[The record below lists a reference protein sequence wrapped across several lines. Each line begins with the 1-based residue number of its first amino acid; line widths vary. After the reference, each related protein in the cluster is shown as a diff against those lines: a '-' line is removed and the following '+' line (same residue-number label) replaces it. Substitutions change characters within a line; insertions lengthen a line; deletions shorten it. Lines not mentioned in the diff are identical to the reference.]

1 MTVHVKLRCNLFN
14 DTKGSNM
21 KRPLRLLILCLVSL
35 VFPPLASGQPA
46 STRLNLDQLVE
57 EVLENNPEIL
67 AAKKRGEVYREKVP
81 QASALEDP
89 MLEFGIINLP
99 TNFSFRDEDMTM
111 KEIAVSQKFPFPGKR
126 PLMKEMAE
134 KEAEAASTDIEDK
147 TNRIVKDVKT
157 VYFEISHIWRAKEV
171 TQRNKLILETLAK
184 IAETRYATGE
194 GIQQDVLKAHVQIA
208 QMADELIMLDQK
220 RLALEAKLYSLLD
233 RPHGSPMGEPQELV
247 FRKFSFTLE
256 ELQRTAMD
264 SNPTLK
270 AMKAMIEAKEKAHEL
285 AKLDYYPDF
294 RVRFAYG
301 QRDDSPEMARRDMLT
316 GMVEMNIPIFFE
328 SKQSRKVAEA
338 LSDIQTLQAQ
348 YRAMRNEV
356 FYMIASMAA
365 MVQRTDRQL
374 DLYKTG
380 IIPQA
385 SLQIKSA
392 LSAYT
397 VNRIDFMTL
406 LDSQMTLYRY
416 ELEYHEALTEYEKNL
431 ASLEAAVG
439 KRFPR

>member
-1 MTVHVKLRCNLFN
+1 
-14 DTKGSNM
+14 M
-21 KRPLRLLILCLVSL
+21 KRSLGLLIFCFVPL
-35 VFPPLASGQPA
+35 VFPPLATGQAP

-57 EVLENNPEIL
+57 EAIQNNPEIL

-81 QASALEDP
+81 QVAALEDP
-89 MLEFGIINLP
+89 MLEFGIVNLP
-99 TNFSFRDEDMTM
+99 TNFNFREEDMTM
-111 KEIAVSQKFPFPGKR
+111 KEIGISQKLPFPGKR
-126 PLMKEMAE
+126 PLMREMAE

-147 TNRIVKDVKT
+147 TNRIIKDVKT
-157 VYFEISHIWRAKEV
+157 VYFEISHVYRAREV
-171 TQRNKLILETLAK
+171 TQRNKQILEALAK

-194 GIQQDVLKAHVQIA
+194 GIQQDVLKAQVQIY
-208 QMADELIMLDQK
+208 QMADELIMLNQK
-220 RLALEAKLYSLLD
+220 RAALEAKLGSLID
-233 RPHGSPMGEPQELV
+233 RPQGWPMGEPEELV
-247 FRKFSFTLE
+247 FRRFTFNLE
-256 ELQRTAMD
+256 DLQQTALD

-270 AMKAMIEAKEKAHEL
+270 AMKTMIEAKEKAHGL

-301 QRDDSPEMARRDMLT
+301 QRDDSSEMARRDMLT

-328 SKQSRKVAEA
+328 SKQSHKVAETLA
-338 LSDIQTLQAQ
+338 DIQTLKAQ
-348 YRAMRNEV
+348 YRAMQNEI
-356 FYMIASMAA
+356 FYMIASMAS
-365 MVQRTDRQL
+365 MVQRTERQL
-374 DLYKTG
+374 ELYKTG

-385 SLQIKSA
+385 SMQIKSA

-397 VNRIDFMTL
+397 VNKIDFMSL

-439 KRFPR
+439 KRFVK